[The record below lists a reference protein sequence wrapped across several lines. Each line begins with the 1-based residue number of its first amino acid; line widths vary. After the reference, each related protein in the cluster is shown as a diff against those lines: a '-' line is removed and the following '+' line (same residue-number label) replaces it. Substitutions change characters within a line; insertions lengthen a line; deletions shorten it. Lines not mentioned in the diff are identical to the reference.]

1 MRLKY
6 MLYKVDCKQ
15 GCKFLPHGN
24 KGLHNLQTP
33 TKQEESNVQC
43 LINLCVHTIHIKWK
57 ELEMVD
63 KDVQPLL
70 VDIWKSFQEW
80 SDEIKYKVCIHNM
93 WILWL
98 SFFSKISVGVLV
110 S

>member
-1 MRLKY
+1 MKQEIDICEITWCKIIGLLRLKY

-43 LINLCVHTIHIKWK
+43 LINLCVHTIHIK
-57 ELEMVD
+57 
-63 KDVQPLL
+63 
-70 VDIWKSFQEW
+70 
-80 SDEIKYKVCIHNM
+80 
-93 WILWL
+93 
-98 SFFSKISVGVLV
+98 
-110 S
+110 